1 MTGVTHPPYPARKAA
16 RLATS
21 WWGKAW
27 VRAIEEAVYAEGELR
42 AGRALARSAAVGGI
56 TVATGT
62 LVAAVTDRGDL
73 HAVRVRVPVLEPRER
88 EALVE
93 VVAAESGR
101 IAALLAGELPHPL
114 VEHAEDAGVE
124 LLPYGGELDASCTCD
139 AWTQPCAHAVAV
151 LAQTAWLLDADPLVL
166 LRLRGLPRDELLAE
180 LHAREEA
187 TARRTDQLADDL
199 DTAAD
204 AAARAARVLA
214 LLDDPAADDP
224 GSRIDHLF

>member
-1 MTGVTHPPYPARKAA
+1 LTGVTHPPYAARRSA
-16 RLATS
+16 RLATT

-27 VRAIEEAVYAEGELR
+27 VRAVEEAVYAEGELR
-42 AGRALARSAAVGGI
+42 HGRALARAGAVGGI
-56 TVATGT
+56 TVGPGT

-73 HAVRVRVPVLEPRER
+73 HAVRVRLPLLEPRDR

-101 IAALLAGELPHPL
+101 VAALLAGELPHPM

-124 LLPYGGELDASCTCD
+124 LLPYGGELEASCTCE
-139 AWTQPCAHAVAV
+139 AWTQPCPHAVAV

-166 LRLRGLPRDELLAE
+166 LRVRGLSCDELLAE

-187 TARRTDQLADDL
+187 SARTDEEVADDL

-204 AAARAARVLA
+204 AAARAGRLLA
-214 LLDDPAADDP
+214 LLDDPANP
-224 GSRIDHLF
+224 VDHMF